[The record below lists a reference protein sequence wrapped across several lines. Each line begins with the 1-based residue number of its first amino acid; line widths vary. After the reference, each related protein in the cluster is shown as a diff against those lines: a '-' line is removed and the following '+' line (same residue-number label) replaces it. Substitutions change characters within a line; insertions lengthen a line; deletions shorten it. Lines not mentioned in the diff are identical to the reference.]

1 MYPPLMQLETPNRK
15 KQLNS
20 HGERHSISFSSRSIE
35 TDSADL
41 NQKERFAM
49 EVERLKEV

>member
-20 HGERHSISFSSRSIE
+20 HGERHSISFSSSRNIGE
-35 TDSADL
+35 ADIAIL
-41 NQKERFAM
+41 EKH
-49 EVERLKEV
+49 

>member
-1 MYPPLMQLETPNRK
+1 MVKDIVLVFLLVAILEKLILRYWK
-15 KQLNS
+15 
-20 HGERHSISFSSRSIE
+20 SIE